1 MLSLESP
8 RKPKKIIHKI
18 SDQQKP
24 EQKGQKEGPQTPTSP
39 PKSSGTG
46 NIKEE
51 KILNFLN
58 SMKIHQQLTIAVGK
72 DDVIDETM
80 AKNILAA
87 RTRLG
92 KFISLEQVSKTS
104 SMDPKKFKALIE
116 SLSAHF

>member
-1 MLSLESP
+1 MLNLESP
-8 RKPKKIIHKI
+8 RKPKNIIHRI

-24 EQKGQKEGPQTPTSP
+24 EQKDQKEDPKTPTSP

-46 NIKEE
+46 NKEE

-58 SMKIHQQLTIAVGK
+58 SMKIHQQLTIAVSN
-72 DDVIDETM
+72 DDIIDETM

-92 KFISLEQVSKTS
+92 KFKSLNQVSATS
-104 SMDPKKFKALIE
+104 GMDPNKFKALIE
-116 SLSAHF
+116 SLGARF

>member
-8 RKPKKIIHKI
+8 RKPKNIIHRI

-24 EQKGQKEGPQTPTSP
+24 EQKDKKEGPQTPNSP
-39 PKSSGTG
+39 SKSSGTG
-46 NIKEE
+46 NKEE

-58 SMKIHQQLTIAVGK
+58 SMKTHQQLTIAVG
-72 DDVIDETM
+72 DDKVVDETM

-92 KFISLEQVSKTS
+92 KFSSLNQVSATS
-104 SMDPKKFKALIE
+104 GMDPNKFKTLIE
-116 SLSAHF
+116 SLSKRF

>member
-1 MLSLESP
+1 MESP
-8 RKPKKIIHKI
+8 RKPKNIIHRI

-24 EQKGQKEGPQTPTSP
+24 EKKDQKESPQTPTSP

-46 NIKEE
+46 NKEE

-58 SMKIHQQLTIAVGK
+58 SLKTHQQLTIAVGN
-72 DDVIDETM
+72 DDIIDETM

-92 KFISLEQVSKTS
+92 KFKSLNQVSVTV
-104 SMDPKKFKALIE
+104 SMDPKKFKALIDT
-116 SLSAHF
+116 LSARF

>member
-8 RKPKKIIHKI
+8 RKPKNIIHRI
-18 SDQQKP
+18 SDQKKP
-24 EQKGQKEGPQTPTSP
+24 EQKDQKEGPQTPTSP

-46 NIKEE
+46 NKEE

-58 SMKIHQQLTIAVGK
+58 SMKTHQQLTIAVGK
-72 DDVIDETM
+72 DDIIDETL

-92 KFISLEQVSKTS
+92 KFRTLDQVSGTV
-104 SMDPKKFKALIE
+104 SMDPKKFKALID

>member
-1 MLSLESP
+1 MESP
-8 RKPKKIIHKI
+8 RKPKNIIHRI

-24 EQKGQKEGPQTPTSP
+24 EQKDQKESPQTPTSP

-46 NIKEE
+46 NKEE

-58 SMKIHQQLTIAVGK
+58 SLKTHQQLTIAVGN
-72 DDVIDETM
+72 DDIIDETM

-92 KFISLEQVSKTS
+92 KFKSLNQVSGTV
-104 SMDPKKFKALIE
+104 SMDPKKFKALIDT
-116 SLSAHF
+116 LSARF

>member
-1 MLSLESP
+1 MESP
-8 RKPKKIIHKI
+8 RKPKNIIHRI

-24 EQKGQKEGPQTPTSP
+24 EQKDQKEDPQTPTSP

-46 NIKEE
+46 NKEE

-58 SMKIHQQLTIAVGK
+58 SMKTHQQLTIAVGK

-87 RTRLG
+87 RARLG
-92 KFISLEQVSKTS
+92 KFRSLDQVSKAS

>member
-1 MLSLESP
+1 MESP
-8 RKPKKIIHKI
+8 KKPKEII
-18 SDQQKP
+18 SA
-24 EQKGQKEGPQTPTSP
+24 GA
-39 PKSSGTG
+39 G

-58 SMKIHQQLTIAVGK
+58 SIKTHQQLTIAVSK
-72 DDVIDETM
+72 DNLIDETM

-92 KFISLEQVSKTS
+92 KFTSLNQVSMTT

-116 SLSAHF
+116 SLNARF

>member
-8 RKPKKIIHKI
+8 RKPKNIIHRI

-24 EQKGQKEGPQTPTSP
+24 DQKDQKEDPQTPSP
-39 PKSSGTG
+39 PKRSGTG
-46 NIKEE
+46 NKEE

-58 SMKIHQQLTIAVGK
+58 SMKTHQQLTIAVGK

-92 KFISLEQVSKTS
+92 KFKSLNQVSATS
-104 SMDPKKFKALIE
+104 GMDPNKFKALIE
-116 SLSAHF
+116 TLSARF

>member
-8 RKPKKIIHKI
+8 RKPKNIIHRI

-24 EQKGQKEGPQTPTSP
+24 EKKDQKEGPQTPTSP
-39 PKSSGTG
+39 PKSSGTV
-46 NIKEE
+46 NKEE
-51 KILNFLN
+51 KILTFLN
-58 SMKIHQQLTIAVGK
+58 SIKTHQQLTTAVGK

-92 KFISLEQVSKTS
+92 KFKSLNQVSATS
-104 SMDPKKFKALIE
+104 GMDPNKFKAFIE